1 MLLANRKDAVVEE
14 QRYLPALRAHI
25 DKLLSQGWVIA
36 ARNPLRLQNGRKT
49 CQVRYG
55 MLISDN
61 LF

>member
-1 MLLANRKDAVVEE
+1 VLLANRKNAAVEE

-25 DKLLSQGWVIA
+25 DQLLNQGWVIA
-36 ARNPLRLQNGRKT
+36 ARNPLKLQLGRKT
-49 CQVRYG
+49 CLVRHG

>member
-1 MLLANRKDAVVEE
+1 MLLANRKDAAVEE

-36 ARNPLRLQNGRKT
+36 ARNPLKLQNGRKT
-49 CQVRYG
+49 CLVRHG